1 MSDHAN
7 EAGRAKLQS
16 VQNWIGRMRP
26 SLTEIASINAQ
37 IKMLG
42 LNARLEARR
51 AGNAGRA
58 FGVVAEELGKLS
70 HRTAACAGQL
80 TQDIDGFL
88 RQMQDAE
95 IVSTGQRLSDL
106 ALNTIE
112 LMDRNLYERSCDVR
126 WWATDAAL
134 WTACANTRDA
144 LKARLASERLA
155 TILRSYTVYSD
166 LILLDLSG
174 RVLAGAGDTANH
186 LIGKVTHKATW
197 FSAASRLE
205 SGEEFAVQD
214 VEYDSI
220 FETVAPIYSAA
231 IREGG
236 TERGHVIG
244 VLAIVFD
251 WSTQTQRVMR
261 GLRLDPSEHER
272 TRCVVFNKAGV
283 VITSSDGMGV
293 LTESLEHLEGV
304 RRAMGGEKGFCVET
318 GGALTAYA
326 HTPGYETYRGLGWS
340 CAFLRKP

>member
-1 MSDHAN
+1 
-7 EAGRAKLQS
+7 
-16 VQNWIGRMRP
+16 
-26 SLTEIASINAQ
+26 
-37 IKMLG
+37 MLG

-70 HRTAACAGQL
+70 HRTAAYAGQL

-95 IVSTGQRLSDL
+95 SANAGQRLSDL

-112 LMDRNLYERSCDVR
+112 LLDRNLYERSCDVR
-126 WWATDAAL
+126 WWATEAAL
-134 WTACANTRDA
+134 WTACVNVHDVT
-144 LKARLASERLA
+144 KARFASERLA

-174 RVLAGAGDTANH
+174 RVLAGAGDTASR
-186 LIGKVTHKATW
+186 LIGKSAHKAAW

-205 SGEEFAVQD
+205 SGGEFAVQD
-214 VEYDSI
+214 VENDSI
-220 FETVAPIYSAA
+220 FETAAPIYSAA
-231 IREGG
+231 VRAGG
-236 TERGHVIG
+236 ADRGEVIG

-251 WSTQTQRVMR
+251 WATQTQLIMK
-261 GLRLDPSEHER
+261 GLRLDPSERER
-272 TRCVVFNKAGV
+272 TRCVIFSKAGI
-283 VITSSDGMGV
+283 VIASSDGIGI

-318 GGALTAYA
+318 GGVLTAYA
-326 HTPGYETYRGLGWS
+326 HTPGYETYRGLGWG
-340 CAFLRKP
+340 CAFLRQP